1 MYFDKDKGEHG
12 GYRRL
17 KGNNVGPYVV
27 VGNTTPIDVN
37 VADGDITLN
46 ASDIQIGAVELKDGE
61 TENRLTI
68 EVDGIKYAL
77 YVQSESLAQEST
89 LTSIAGTDFATE
101 TTLGGVAL
109 ESGGN
114 LDTIAGKDFAT
125 EATLDKLVD
134 GTTGLA
140 GGENHIGE
148 VGGSSK
154 IVSPTITVDT
164 DAYEAGDCV
173 GGKITLTDAMRVSG
187 GSGVLQSL
195 TVIDASNTKPYL
207 EVLIFNDDPTA
218 ATLTDQAA
226 IALST
231 DVSKVIHRIPIYT
244 SDYTTVAGVA
254 MADINISKV
263 VEAVGSKNL
272 YACIVSLK
280 VIVIILFGGMPVVPF
295 VGSMLVMAGTRFTA
309 LSKTTIRLVFIITII
324 ILPVMIL
331 ILVL

>member
-1 MYFDKDKGEHG
+1 MIRG
-12 GYRRL
+12 R
-17 KGNNVGPYVV
+17 N
-27 VGNTTPIDVN
+27 
-37 VADGDITLN
+37 
-46 ASDIQIGAVELKDGE
+46 
-61 TENRLTI
+61 
-68 EVDGIKYAL
+68 
-77 YVQSESLAQEST
+77 SE
-89 LTSIAGTDFATE
+89 
-101 TTLGGVAL
+101 
-109 ESGGN
+109 
-114 LDTIAGKDFAT
+114 GKSRFV
-125 EATLDKLVD
+125 LVD
-134 GTTGLA
+134 DDGRLVIGSDNVPVTPVA
-140 GGENHIGE
+140 GELHLGE

-154 IVSPTITVDT
+154 IVSPSITVDT
-164 DAYEAGDCV
+164 DAYTPGDCV

-272 YACIVSLK
+272 YLAIAATGAHDFVAATDLK
-280 VIVIILFGGMPVVPF
+280 MSFGF
-295 VGSMLVMAGTRFTA
+295 LQD
-309 LSKTTIRLVFIITII
+309 
-324 ILPVMIL
+324 
-331 ILVL
+331 